1 MEEKPVQS
9 LVDVVQVALALMMA
23 VQIFGLVYDSYLPK
37 KVRTV
42 PCSVSIENMARKLNI
57 TLQDHCQVTD

>member
-9 LVDVVQVALALMMA
+9 LVDVVQAALALMMA
-23 VQIFGLVYDSYLPK
+23 IQIFGLVYDSYQPK
-37 KVRTV
+37 KLRTV

-57 TLQDHCQVTD
+57 TLQDYCQVTD